1 MMGTKLPAQL
11 DGTRLLLRPMR
22 SSDITAQHVAWLN
35 DPHVVPFSNQRF
47 VQHTLDSSLRYLA
60 GFEGSA
66 HLYLSARLRSTGQAL
81 GTLTAYRN
89 LQHGTADIG
98 ILMGERSL
106 WGQGLGLEA
115 FSLLTEWLATQAG
128 LRKLT
133 CGMLACNHGMVAIAR
148 RAGFTQE
155 AVRAGQEL
163 VNGKPT
169 DLLYFARFC

>member
-1 MMGTKLPAQL
+1 
-11 DGTRLLLRPMR
+11 MR

-35 DPHVVPFSNQRF
+35 DPEVVRFSNQRF
-47 VQHTLDSSLRYLA
+47 VQHTLESSRRYLH
-60 GFEGSA
+60 GFEGSPN
-66 HLYLSARLRSTGQAL
+66 LYLSARLIATDQAV

-89 LQHGTADIG
+89 PHHGTADIG

-115 FSLLTEWLATQAG
+115 FKLLAGALAAPGG

-148 RAGFTQE
+148 RAGFVQE

-163 VNGKPT
+163 VDGQPT
-169 DLLYFARFC
+169 DLLYFARFT